1 MAKRAFGAQW
11 SVARCAKFSK
21 TQYGEFDNETAK
33 RDKTQWH
40 SNKIQH
46 NEFTKA
52 STANGAHSTT
62 NSTKYGE
69 FGNANSA
76 RRYFVSEKMHDTT
89 STANSVW
96 QAFADKT
103 THDKFGLA
111 SVAKWAVLAG
121 ETGKAKMGWCLG
133 GTSLSRCLQFLAH

>member
-1 MAKRAFGAQW
+1 MGRKCGVAWRGVAKRAFGAQW

-46 NEFTKA
+46 NKFIKA

-76 RRYFVSEKMHDTT
+76 RRYFVSEKMHDIAN
-89 STANSVW
+89 TANSVW
-96 QAFADKT
+96 QVFSDKT
-103 THDKFGLA
+103 MH
-111 SVAKWAVLAG
+111 
-121 ETGKAKMGWCLG
+121 G
-133 GTSLSRCLQFLAH
+133 GTAN